1 MFLKKQMSTFT
12 TINCGVMFCFSVF
25 QTNRSCFPSTER
37 AQPFPDSHV
46 GTKFFLRTKHH
57 IHWKQLRQTHSGLS
71 PFPQTNVSQMDVC
84 VSNNASEVWAK
95 TVIYHFLQ
103 TYYTCTH
110 GDSFV
115 LYDLYFISY

>member
-1 MFLKKQMSTFT
+1 MSTFT

-84 VSNNASEVWAK
+84 VSNNTSEVFGQK
-95 TVIYHFLQ
+95 Q
-103 TYYTCTH
+103 
-110 GDSFV
+110 SFTISYKHTIHA
-115 LYDLYFISY
+115 LMAIHLYFMIYILFLTSYCE